1 MARMRSLIVAAGLVL
16 GTVGAA
22 QGQNTCNGLLAID
35 YVSVQ
40 SPNTT
45 GSIDRVRLSIGAGAI
60 GGGNR
65 LDVSR
70 LFFNLDCKARVC
82 SNATTNSCSTDSDCP
97 GGTCLAILPACIDDG
112 AVAGYVG
119 NVTTTCP
126 GITWTANSSGGAVP
140 NKVTLTANAAVLIPE
155 STFPHCVVEFDFIKL
170 ADQSNDSTPNTIEQ
184 VAGFDMAACNN
195 GLAASSAISGAVGVA
210 GVPDISVP
218 VPAPTT
224 SAVGAV
230 LIALG
235 LGTIGHR
242 RLRRRS
248 RAA

>member
-1 MARMRSLIVAAGLVL
+1 MVRMRSLVVALAVVL
-16 GTVGAA
+16 GVVGTA
-22 QGQNTCNGLLAID
+22 QAQNTCNGLLAIE

-82 SNATTNSCSTDSDCP
+82 SNASTNSCSTDSDCP
-97 GGTCLAILPACIDDG
+97 GGTCLAILPTCIDDG
-112 AVAGYVG
+112 AVAGYAG

-126 GITWTANSSGGAVP
+126 GISWAANSSGGAVP
-140 NKVTLTANAAVLIPE
+140 NKVTFTANAPVLIPE
-155 STFPHCVVEFDFIKL
+155 STFPHCVIEFDFVKL
-170 ADQSNDSTPNTIEQ
+170 TDTSNDSTPNTIEQ

-210 GVPDISVP
+210 GLRDKTIP
-218 VPAPTT
+218 VPAPAT

-230 LIALG
+230 LIAIG

-242 RLRRRS
+242 QLRRR
-248 RAA
+248 RRGA